1 MTQTMDLHSIVN
13 FAASSTTIV
22 AATLIASNYS
32 PRVMV
37 AGFVIFVMASVLWIA
52 SGHIG
57 ETPSLIIQNVVLL
70 LINIVGIWR
79 WLPRT

>member
-1 MTQTMDLHSIVN
+1 
-13 FAASSTTIV
+13 
-22 AATLIASNYS
+22 
-32 PRVMV
+32 MV
-37 AGFVIFVMASVLWIA
+37 AGFVIFVIASLLWIA
-52 SGHIG
+52 SGHLG